1 MVILEEGTN
10 MYKYE
15 KVEHDNELP
24 TKLHDFYIEDNIG
37 ELIEKHWHRS
47 IEILIPLYGSFILW
61 INGNKVKIT
70 AGNIYIINSQDIHA
84 IQAIE
89 GERIYKGYAL
99 QIKYDYLRE
108 SYHDIDKIYFQQ
120 PNQQINKLL
129 MAKIIDIINFYESDD
144 PYNNIR
150 VKSHIQMLVF
160 LLLDNLSKK
169 RIGYLEVKDSKYKD
183 RITKIIKY
191 LENNYQ
197 EDLSVKMIA
206 DEFGLSE
213 GYLSKL
219 FKESLGATVKEY
231 LSRVRLWHAE
241 EQLVETDYPVIDIA
255 IGNGFPNVK
264 SFNQAFK
271 RKNVI
276 TPAKYREKM
285 RK

>member
-1 MVILEEGTN
+1 
-10 MYKYE
+10 
-15 KVEHDNELP
+15 
-24 TKLHDFYIEDNIG
+24 
-37 ELIEKHWHRS
+37 
-47 IEILIPLYGSFILW
+47 
-61 INGNKVKIT
+61 
-70 AGNIYIINSQDIHA
+70 
-84 IQAIE
+84 
-89 GERIYKGYAL
+89 
-99 QIKYDYLRE
+99 
-108 SYHDIDKIYFQQ
+108 
-120 PNQQINKLL
+120 
-129 MAKIIDIINFYESDD
+129 
-144 PYNNIR
+144 
-150 VKSHIQMLVF
+150 MLVF

>member
-37 ELIEKHWHRS
+37 EPIEKHWHRS

-61 INGNKVKIT
+61 INGNKVKII

-264 SFNQAFK
+264 SFIKSSF
-271 RKNVI
+271 
-276 TPAKYREKM
+276 
-285 RK
+285 

>member
-1 MVILEEGTN
+1 

-37 ELIEKHWHRS
+37 EPIEKHWHRS

-61 INGNKVKIT
+61 INGN
-70 AGNIYIINSQDIHA
+70 NIII
-84 IQAIE
+84 
-89 GERIYKGYAL
+89 
-99 QIKYDYLRE
+99 
-108 SYHDIDKIYFQQ
+108 
-120 PNQQINKLL
+120 
-129 MAKIIDIINFYESDD
+129 FYESDD

>member
-37 ELIEKHWHRS
+37 EPIEKHWHRS

-108 SYHDIDKIYFQQ
+108 SYHDIDKIYFCYSEDEKNYVKTDKDTYYTSKTLYELLEKTQFFRCHRSYIV
-120 PNQQINKLL
+120 NLNRIKEVYSWFNGTYKL
-129 MAKIIDIINFYESDD
+129 IIDDKENT
-144 PYNNIR
+144 
-150 VKSHIQMLVF
+150 
-160 LLLDNLSKK
+160 
-169 RIGYLEVKDSKYKD
+169 EVPVS
-183 RITKIIKY
+183 R
-191 LENNYQ
+191 LH
-197 EDLSVKMIA
+197 
-206 DEFGLSE
+206 
-213 GYLSKL
+213 
-219 FKESLGATVKEY
+219 VKEIKQI
-231 LSRVRLWHAE
+231 LG
-241 EQLVETDYPVIDIA
+241 I
-255 IGNGFPNVK
+255 
-264 SFNQAFK
+264 
-271 RKNVI
+271 
-276 TPAKYREKM
+276 
-285 RK
+285 